1 MCHHSEIM
9 TSRIKMALAL
19 TGVALFSGIAL
30 LSQTSLPPLP
40 DNRVR
45 TVDPAK
51 YPAVTRLVQGKIMV
65 VAGVGSQVSVLA
77 GDEGL
82 LIVDD
87 QYRQMSEK
95 LLAAI
100 KTISDKPIRFVI
112 NTHMHPD
119 HVGGNEALAKLGA
132 VIFAHDNVRIRLMG
146 GLPAGAAPATAPA
159 GPAQAATPAGALP
172 VVTYKDVVN
181 LHINGEEISIIP
193 SPKPSHTDG
202 DCFIYFKNS
211 DVLAMGD
218 VYTTDFPAIN
228 PGNGGTSQNVI
239 DDWNYALDHYIGPN
253 TKIVPGHGQIS
264 TRADLIALRDATIT
278 IRGRFHKM
286 VKDGMTLEQVKA
298 ARPTKEFDQRFSLET
313 VGHNEIISTD
323 AWYGIMYNEAKN
335 GL

>member
-30 LSQTSLPPLP
+30 LSQTNLPPLP

-51 YPAVTRLVQGKIMV
+51 YPEVTRLVQGKIMV
-65 VAGVGSQVSVLA
+65 VAGAGSQVSVLA

-87 QYRQMSEK
+87 QYKQMSEK

-146 GLPAGAAPATAPA
+146 GLPAGAAPG
-159 GPAQAATPAGALP
+159 GPAPSPTPAAALP
-172 VVTYKDVVN
+172 VVTYKDIVN
-181 LHINGEEISIIP
+181 LHINGEDISIIP

-278 IRGRFHKM
+278 IRERFHKM

-335 GL
+335 GQ